1 MKKVLF
7 LLVTLVLL
15 SAWGKAFAV
24 ENYLVEVSV
33 GYADTDHT
41 FPPPDNTFP
50 SPWYGSQGVTNFIGY
65 PAGET
70 SGTWDGGAIMLQNL
84 SSDPLYVDSVVVDFA
99 GDLFGTG
106 EGTTNCSPPGSTPC
120 DPWSATIYSGSPLVI
135 PGNGIAILAETNSAA
150 TSNFD
155 SSDISNQGPD
165 CTPNTIVAVVSVTV
179 GHSVQITK
187 TFVDVEQALNS
198 GGYDKGGC
206 GQNES
211 HQWYV
216 VHGGKCNA
224 GHYFQYTCA
233 NP

>member
-1 MKKVLF
+1 MKNVLF

-15 SAWGKAFAV
+15 SAWSKAFAV

-33 GYADTDHT
+33 GYADNDHSAAPDDT
-41 FPPPDNTFP
+41 FPN
-50 SPWYGSQGVTNFIGY
+50 PWNGSSGVTFIGD
-65 PAGET
+65 T
-70 SGTWDGGAIMLQNL
+70 SGTWDSGAIMLTNL
-84 SSDPLYVDSVVVDFA
+84 SSDPLYVDSVVADIG
-99 GDLFGTG
+99 GDSFGTG
-106 EGTTNCSPPGSTPC
+106 EGTSACAAPEGSGSPGGTPC
-120 DPWSATIYSGSPLVI
+120 DPWTATISSGHPLVI
-135 PGNGIAILAETNSAA
+135 PGNGIAILTSTQIAA
-150 TSNFD
+150 DSNFD

-165 CTPNTIVAVVSVTV
+165 CTPDTIVAVVSVTV